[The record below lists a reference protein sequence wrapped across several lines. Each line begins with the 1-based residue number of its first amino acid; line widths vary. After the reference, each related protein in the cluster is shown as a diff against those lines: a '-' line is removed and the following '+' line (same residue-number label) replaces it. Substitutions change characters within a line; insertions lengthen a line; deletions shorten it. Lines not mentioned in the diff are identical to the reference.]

1 MRILSPTGRLF
12 KISGADAYVEA
23 DYELNGV
30 RHLVKDVASDM
41 SMKPT
46 GIKFHIKC
54 KDKFTNQYVYIGN
67 LTSEKVKEIMQVILR
82 EKCYDLSKLSYQH
95 RKAFEEYVL
104 DGGTSLPYFEEQIF
118 EHMGIINYRPRFP
131 MSEEDE

>member
-12 KISGADAYVEA
+12 KISEVDAYVEA
-23 DYELNGV
+23 DYELNGI
-30 RHLVKDVASDM
+30 RHIVKDVANNM
-41 SMKPT
+41 SRKST

-67 LTSEKVKEIMQVILR
+67 LTSEKVKEIMQVILN

-95 RKAFEEYVL
+95 RKGYEEYVL
-104 DGGTSLPYFEEQIF
+104 DNGTSLPYFEEQIF
-118 EHMGIINYRPRFP
+118 EHMGIMNYRQRFP